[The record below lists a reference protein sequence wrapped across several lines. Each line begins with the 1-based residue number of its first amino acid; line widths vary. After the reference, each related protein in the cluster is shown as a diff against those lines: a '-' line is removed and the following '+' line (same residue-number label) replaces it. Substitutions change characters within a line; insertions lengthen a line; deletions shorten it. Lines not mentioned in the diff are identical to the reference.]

1 MQIADQ
7 PDNKLPDPRTALRG
21 HASLLPVWP
30 PTPPAPRTTPVG
42 ARLPREEALT
52 TTAEPSR
59 CALTNPR
66 HPLVRAPPPLD

>member
-7 PDNKLPDPRTALRG
+7 QDNKIQEPRNGLRG
-21 HASLLPVWP
+21 QASLLQVLRRIH
-30 PTPPAPRTTPVG
+30 PATGTNPVG
-42 ARLPREEALT
+42 ARLAREEALT